1 MNRFVA
7 VGLLS
12 FVAAVDVNGAD
23 FPEKPVRLIVPF
35 GAGGVSDIVAR
46 IVAIRMPDVL
56 KQQVIVD
63 NRPGAGGNIGGEVT
77 ARAAPD
83 GYTIMVAPSSVLAI
97 NRSLYPS
104 MPYNSA
110 TAFAPIARM
119 ATNANVLIV
128 NPSLPVKSVKDL
140 IAFGKSSVGKLNF
153 ASTGAGGTIHLS
165 GEMFKAMTGID
176 MVHVPYKTS
185 PAAHVDLMSGQIQVM
200 FDSIPPAIPQIK
212 AGKLRALGVTD
223 SKRSQLMPDVPTI
236 AEAGLPGYQAVNIY
250 GFVGPAGMP
259 RPVVDKLNAAIVRTL
274 NMPQVRQAL
283 LDNGAEPAPGSPE
296 ELAAL
301 IEGEAAR
308 WAKVIK
314 AIGLKLE

>member
-1 MNRFVA
+1 MNRLLA
-7 VGLLS
+7 VGLVSL
-12 FVAAVDVNGAD
+12 VVIADVSGAD

-46 IVAIRMPDVL
+46 IVGIRLPDVL

-104 MPYNSA
+104 MSYNSA

-128 NPSLPVKSVKDL
+128 SPSLPVKSVKEL
-140 IAFGKSSVGKLNF
+140 IAFGKSSPGKLNF

-176 MVHVPYKTS
+176 MVHVAYKTS
-185 PAAHVDLMSGQIQVM
+185 PAAHVDLMQGQIQLM
-200 FDSIPPAIPQIK
+200 FDSIPPALPQIK

-259 RPVVDKLNAAIVRTL
+259 RPVVDQLNTAIVRTL
-274 NMPQVRQAL
+274 NMPQVRQQL

-301 IEGEAAR
+301 IESEAAR
-308 WAKVIK
+308 WGKVIK